1 MDVVKAAVF
10 PFQPVAPA
18 TSALEFMQRESV
30 SARAWRLR
38 IGLLGLVM
46 LIITYLWVVNK
57 HNDLI
62 MNLDSDIGES
72 LNDEALKWRAFAGSR
87 ASGKHIA
94 FALEF
99 PLFGKLLGYHNQYT
113 PYFVDLAHT
122 YYQASNAELHKLI
135 YVLETAPAVIQ
146 ERYEYSGSN
155 ETEKPGC
162 FSWGSAMDLRTGG
175 GVCLRGNKW
184 YGDPTLAPNLFD
196 QSLQKVFATNPD
208 WTSLA
213 DVVKKRAKRD
223 TGNPIMNGIKK
234 AMPFINTAMMAAMFF
249 V

>member
-10 PFQPVAPA
+10 PFQSVAPA
-18 TSALEFMQRESV
+18 TSALEFMQREAV
-30 SARAWRLR
+30 SSRAWRLR
-38 IGLLGLVM
+38 IAFLGLVM
-46 LIITYLWVVNK
+46 LIITYIWVVNK

-62 MNLDSDIGES
+62 MNLAGDIGES
-72 LNDEALKWRAFAGSR
+72 VNNEAIKWKAFVGAR

-99 PLFGKLLGYHNQYT
+99 PLFGSLLGYHNQYT

-122 YYQASNAELHKLI
+122 YYQASTLELHKLI

-146 ERYEYSGSN
+146 NRQEFSGSSG
-155 ETEKPGC
+155 TERPGC
-162 FSWGSAMDLRTGG
+162 FSVGASMNIGTGG
-175 GVCLRGNKW
+175 GVCVKNNRW

-208 WTSLA
+208 WTALSE
-213 DVVKKRAKRD
+213 DVKKKAAKD
-223 TGNPIMNGIKK
+223 AGNPILNGIKK
-234 AMPFINTAMMAAMFF
+234 AMPFINIAMMGVMML
-249 V
+249 